1 MPIIPTV
8 AGELYAWLVTR
19 VKQSKQPRV
28 EVLQP
33 ADALHRAAKLP
44 RRDQLV
50 IEDVPDLDW
59 TRFQQALT
67 EA

>member
-1 MPIIPTV
+1 MPTV

-19 VKQSKQPRV
+19 VEQPKQPRM

-33 ADALHRAAKLP
+33 ADALHRAAELP

>member
-1 MPIIPTV
+1 
-8 AGELYAWLVTR
+8 
-19 VKQSKQPRV
+19 VKQPKQPRV
-28 EVLQP
+28 EALQR
-33 ADALHRAAKLP
+33 ADALHRAAELP